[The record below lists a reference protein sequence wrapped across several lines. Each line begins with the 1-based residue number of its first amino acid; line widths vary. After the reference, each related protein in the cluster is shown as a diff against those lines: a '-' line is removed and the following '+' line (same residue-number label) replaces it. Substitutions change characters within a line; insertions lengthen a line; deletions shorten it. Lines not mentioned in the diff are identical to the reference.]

1 MTLAGDRPEHQ
12 AAIVV
17 AVGRA
22 NALITV
28 HYQPSVFKMKPRPNS
43 SHRHLLAVSLAA
55 ASAFFSL
62 APALADGTAAGTS
75 IKNTATGTFSDGT
88 TTYNTTSNTVTIEV
102 SEIAGIKVVAQP
114 PSNPSP
120 NANDTL
126 YVEFLITNTGND
138 PTQFFLP
145 KDATLSNP
153 TAFSQ
158 NGPIQIV
165 EVNGTPLGTFVDVLG
180 TPGSPNGNT
189 TGNLL
194 GTSTA
199 QGSLL
204 ANPGTGTSGTLKVR
218 VPILVSPTATA
229 GSTLKVSLGE
239 TNQIDSNS
247 LTQVVGAKD
256 LYTVD
261 NPTNGIGGE
270 TNTTAPLN
278 GTLEAMATSAAI
290 TVNARLQAFTAVLK
304 AVSSYN
310 NNSTPNVLTDD
321 AIAYKLALRVENPT
335 TPPTG
340 LVTSDLYGTAI
351 NVNSSTATPY
361 ILVADAVPPGLQI
374 SSTAP
379 PTGPANWTPVYTTSA
394 LAISAQNATWVTAN
408 PGTGVTRVG
417 FVYNT
422 NATTA
427 TPAGN
432 GPISKGTAG
441 VGTTVSGFNITMTPT
456 ATFTGGSIANIAQVF
471 GQSQPGA
478 VAPNS
483 STQLVYDE
491 SGDQDSN
498 NGLKGTNPDPTTG
511 GASNT
516 TGGITDGVADPIK
529 DGRDPG
535 TGNDPTNTT
544 TTNTGVDTGTGSG
557 TSTLGGEATIFTI
570 AATPLNGPNTLPGAT
585 GPTGTNDDF
594 TNKSIVV
601 PAGKAPTIL
610 LTDAETTPVIFT
622 NTVQNT
628 SGGTQAISLLP
639 TAPTTATALPDDTKV
654 TLTDPVTGNT
664 ALYNYTAAT
673 GFTFVSGTGT
683 TATQPLSLT
692 VPSGGNANYTTTIDL
707 PKDVAQ
713 LQEFPVSV
721 TAFVDLNNDGK
732 PTNEPSNI
740 TIDRLYTN
748 YVSLLKEARILEA
761 DGTTEVVPFTTL
773 QASLSP
779 AATPGRI
786 LEYRITYKNIA
797 TPAAGTST
805 SLAANSLVISE
816 QGTSALGNNWAT
828 TTIDPKYPTNPL
840 GSATDSTTGVII
852 VTTGGTPSNITAYQD
867 TVPSVPPG
875 STGTFIFQRQIKDK

>member
-1 MTLAGDRPEHQ
+1 
-12 AAIVV
+12 
-17 AVGRA
+17 
-22 NALITV
+22 
-28 HYQPSVFKMKPRPNS
+28 MKPRPNS

-62 APALADGTAAGTS
+62 APALADGTAAGTA

-120 NANDTL
+120 NGNDTL
-126 YVEFLITNTGND
+126 WVEFLITNTGND

-145 KDATLSNP
+145 KDATLSN
-153 TAFSQ
+153 TSAFSQ

-165 EVNGTPLGTFVDVLG
+165 EVNGTALGTFVDVLG
-180 TPGSPNGNT
+180 TVGTPNGNT

-204 ANPGTGTSGTLKVR
+204 ANPGTGTSGTIKVR
-218 VPILVSPTATA
+218 VPIKVSPTATA

-239 TNQIDSNS
+239 TTPVDGNS
-247 LTQVVGAKD
+247 LTQVAGAKD
-256 LYTVD
+256 LFTVD
-261 NPTNGIGGE
+261 NPTNGVGGE
-270 TNTTAPLN
+270 TNTTAPSN
-278 GTLEAMATSAAI
+278 GTLEAMATSATI
-290 TVNARLQAFTAVLK
+290 TVNARLQAFAAVLK
-304 AVSSYN
+304 AVSGYN

-321 AIAYKLALRVENPT
+321 TIGYKLALRVENPA

-340 LVTSDLYGTAI
+340 LVTSDLHGTAI

-361 ILVADAVPPGLQI
+361 ILVSDVIPTGLQL
-374 SSTAP
+374 STTAP
-379 PTGPANWTPVYTTSA
+379 PTGPANWTAVYTTSPLATRA
-394 LAISAQNATWVTAN
+394 LNAQWTTAN

-422 NATTA
+422 NAVTA

-432 GPISKGTAG
+432 GPISKGTVG
-441 VGTTVSGFNITMTPT
+441 VGTTVSGFNLTMTPT
-456 ATFTGGSIANIAQVF
+456 ATFAGGAIANIAQVF
-471 GQSQPGA
+471 GQSQPGTVIPA
-478 VAPNS
+478 S
-483 STQLVYDE
+483 STQIVYDE
-491 SGDQDSN
+491 SGDQTSN
-498 NGLKGTNPDPTTG
+498 NGLNGTNPDPTNG

-516 TGGITDGVADPIK
+516 TGGITDGVADPLK

-535 TGNDPTNTT
+535 TGNDPTNTG

-557 TSTLGGEATIFTI
+557 SSILGGEDTIYTI

-585 GPTGTNDDF
+585 GTTGTNDDF

-601 PAGKAPTIL
+601 PAGKTPTDL

-628 SGGTQAISLLP
+628 SGGPQAISLLP
-639 TAPTTATALPDDTKV
+639 TAPTTATALPDNTKV
-654 TLTDPVTGNT
+654 TLTDPLT
-664 ALYNYTAAT
+664 AKTAVYNYTAAT

-692 VPSGGNANYTTTIDL
+692 VPGGGNANYTTTIDL
-707 PKDVAQ
+707 PGGVAQ
-713 LQEFPVSV
+713 LQEFPVTV
-721 TAFVDLNNDGK
+721 TAFIDVNNDGS
-732 PTNEPSNI
+732 PANEPSNL

-761 DGTTEVVPFTTL
+761 DGTTVVVPFTTL
-773 QASLSP
+773 QATLSP

-786 LEYRITYKNIA
+786 LEYQITYKNIA

-805 SLAANSLVISE
+805 SLAANTLVISE
-816 QGTSALGNNWAT
+816 QGTSTLGNNWAAS
-828 TTIDPKYPTNPL
+828 TIDPKYPTNPL
-840 GSATDSTTGVII
+840 GSATDSTTGVIV
-852 VTTGGTPSNITAYQD
+852 VTTGGTPTDITAYQN
-867 TVPSVPPG
+867 TVPAVAPG
-875 STGTFIFQRQIKDK
+875 TTGVFKFQRKLK

>member
-1 MTLAGDRPEHQ
+1 
-12 AAIVV
+12 
-17 AVGRA
+17 
-22 NALITV
+22 
-28 HYQPSVFKMKPRPNS
+28 MKLRPNS
-43 SHRHLLAVSLAA
+43 RHRHLLAVSLAA

-114 PSNPSP
+114 PSNLSP

-145 KDATLSNP
+145 KDATLSNT

-158 NGPIQIV
+158 NGAIQIV

-180 TPGSPNGNT
+180 TVGTPNGNT

-204 ANPGTGTSGTLKVR
+204 ANPGTGTSGTIKVR
-218 VPILVSPTATA
+218 VPIKVSPTATS
-229 GSTLKVSLGE
+229 GSLLKVSLGE
-239 TNQIDSNS
+239 TNPIDGNS

-261 NPTNGIGGE
+261 NPTNGVGGE
-270 TNTTAPLN
+270 TNTTAPFN
-278 GTLEAMATSAAI
+278 GTLEAMATSATI
-290 TVNARLQAFTAVLK
+290 TVNARLQSFAAVLK
-304 AVSSYN
+304 AVSGYN

-321 AIAYKLALRVENPT
+321 AIAYKLALRVENPA

-351 NVNSSTATPY
+351 NVNTSTATPY
-361 ILVADAVPPGLQI
+361 ILVSDVIPTGLQL
-374 SSTAP
+374 SNTA
-379 PTGPANWTPVYTTSA
+379 PANWMPVYTISPLATSA
-394 LAISAQNATWVTAN
+394 LSANWTTAN

-422 NATTA
+422 TATTA
-427 TPAGN
+427 TPTPGN
-432 GPISKGTAG
+432 GPISKGTVG
-441 VGTTVSGFNITMTPT
+441 VGTTVSGFNLTMTPT
-456 ATFTGGSIANIAQVF
+456 ATFAGGAIANIAQVF

-478 VAPNS
+478 VVPGS
-483 STQLVYDE
+483 STQVVYDE
-491 SGDQDSN
+491 SGDQTSN
-498 NGLKGTNPDPTTG
+498 NGLNGNNPDPNNG

-516 TGGITDGVADPIK
+516 TGGITDGVADPLK

-535 TGNDPTNTT
+535 TGNDPTNTG
-544 TTNTGVDTGTGSG
+544 TTNTGPDTGTGSG
-557 TSTLGGEATIFTI
+557 TNTLGGEDTIYTI

-601 PAGKAPTIL
+601 PAGKAPTDL

-628 SGGTQAISLLP
+628 SGGPQAISLLP
-639 TAPTTATALPDDTKV
+639 TAPTTATALPDGTKV
-654 TLTDPVTGNT
+654 TLTDPAT
-664 ALYNYTAAT
+664 AKTAVYTYTAAT

-692 VPSGGNANYTTTIDL
+692 IPGGGNANYTTTIDL
-707 PKDVAQ
+707 PGGVAQ
-713 LQEFPVSV
+713 LQEFPVPV
-721 TAFVDLNNDGK
+721 TAFIDVNSDGS
-732 PTNEPSNI
+732 PANEPSNL
-740 TIDRLYTN
+740 TLDRLYTN

-761 DGTTEVVPFTTL
+761 NGTTEVVPFTTL
-773 QASLSP
+773 QATLSP

-828 TTIDPKYPTNPL
+828 STIDPKYPTAPL
-840 GSATDSTTGVII
+840 GSATDSTTGVIV
-852 VTTGGTPSNITAYQD
+852 VTTGGTPTDITAYQD
-867 TVPSVPPG
+867 TVPAVAPG
-875 STGTFIFQRQIKDK
+875 TTGTFMFQRKIK

>member
-1 MTLAGDRPEHQ
+1 
-12 AAIVV
+12 
-17 AVGRA
+17 
-22 NALITV
+22 
-28 HYQPSVFKMKPRPNS
+28 MKPRPNS

-120 NANDTL
+120 NGNETL

-145 KDATLSNP
+145 KDATLSNT

-158 NGPIQIV
+158 NGAIQIV
-165 EVNGTPLGTFVDVLG
+165 EVNGTPLGTFVDILG
-180 TPGSPNGNT
+180 TIGTPNGNT

-204 ANPGTGTSGTLKVR
+204 ANPGTGTSGTIKVR
-218 VPILVSPTATA
+218 VPIKVSPTATA

-239 TNQIDSNS
+239 TTPIDGNS
-247 LTQVVGAKD
+247 ITQVVGAKD

-261 NPTNGIGGE
+261 NTTNGVGGE
-270 TNTTAPLN
+270 TNTTAPFN

-304 AVSSYN
+304 AVSGYN
-310 NNSTPNVLTDD
+310 NNGTPNVLTDD
-321 AIAYKLALRVENPT
+321 AIAYKLALRVENPA

-361 ILVADAVPPGLQI
+361 ILVSDVIPTGLQL
-374 SSTAP
+374 STTAP
-379 PTGPANWTPVYTTSA
+379 PTGPANWTPVYTISPLATSA
-394 LAISAQNATWVTAN
+394 LSANWTTAN

-422 NATTA
+422 AATTA
-427 TPAGN
+427 TPTPGN
-432 GPISKGTAG
+432 GPISKGSVG
-441 VGTTVSGFNITMTPT
+441 VGTMVSGFNLTMTPT
-456 ATFTGGSIANIAQVF
+456 ATFTGGAIANIAQVF

-478 VAPNS
+478 VVPGS
-483 STQLVYDE
+483 STQVVYDE
-491 SGDQDSN
+491 SGDQTSN
-498 NGLKGTNPDPTTG
+498 NGLNGTNPDPNNG

-516 TGGITDGVADPIK
+516 TGGITDGVADPLK

-535 TGNDPTNTT
+535 TGNDPTNTG

-557 TSTLGGEATIFTI
+557 TNTLGGEDTIYTI

-601 PAGKAPTIL
+601 PAGKTPTDL
-610 LTDAETTPVIFT
+610 LSDAETTPVVFT

-628 SGGTQAISLLP
+628 SGGLQAISLLP
-639 TAPTTATALPDDTKV
+639 TAPTTVTALPDGTKV
-654 TLTDPVTGNT
+654 TLTDPATGNKAT
-664 ALYNYTAAT
+664 YLYNSTT
-673 GFTFVSGTGT
+673 GFTFDSGTGT

-692 VPSGGNANYTTTIDL
+692 VPGGGNANYTTTIDL
-707 PKDVAQ
+707 PGGVAQ

-721 TAFVDLNNDGK
+721 TAFIDVNSDGN
-732 PTNEPSNI
+732 PANEPSNL

-761 DGTTEVVPFTTL
+761 DGTTVVVPFTTL

-805 SLAANSLVISE
+805 SLAANSLVIRE

-828 TTIDPKYPTNPL
+828 STSDPKYPATPL
-840 GSATDSTTGVII
+840 GSATDSATGVIV
-852 VTTGGTPSNITAYQD
+852 VTTGGTPTNITAYQD
-867 TVPSVPPG
+867 TVPSVTPG
-875 STGTFIFQRQIKDK
+875 STGTFTFQRQIK